1 MAESG
6 ETLSDRELAVLEC
19 LVDGSTNREIAQ
31 SLHISPNTVKVHL
44 RNIFTKLDV
53 NSRTEATAVA
63 LQKGLLSLPGLETTD
78 EETDE
83 SSQPAKP
90 DPITSGFL
98 YRQLPVTTY
107 QSTQPIAAT
116 ERSHR
121 WRTLSLALGGLLILV
136 LLALVAIQFFSGDIL
151 SRGGQTPIEEQIGD
165 TRWYKSANLPRPTTN
180 MALATVGLNL
190 YQIGG
195 EVSAGV
201 VNLVNIYETDSGQWR
216 SGATKPTAVADASAA
231 VLFGEIF
238 VIGGRLADGQPTAI
252 VEAYSPT
259 NNAWRQVP
267 PLPKPTSGLL
277 ALSNGNTIYLFGGW
291 DGTSYLTDSYRY
303 DLNSDTWESLPSMP
317 TQRAYATG
325 GLLAG
330 SFYVVGGQNAGGELA
345 VCEYFDPAEESW
357 TECPKMNHPRSGAG
371 AAALVSEGSNQLY
384 VIGGGIESET
394 VESEVYDSTMRIWR
408 PVDMPM
414 LEGQSWHNLAVSNIE
429 TRIFA
434 FGGMQ
439 GDAIIEQSYVFSPFI
454 HQTFLP
460 AVGAEE

>member
-83 SSQPAKP
+83 SGQPAKP
-90 DPITSGFL
+90 DPITSGVL

-151 SRGGQTPIEEQIGD
+151 GRGGQTPIEEQIGD

-267 PLPKPTSGLL
+267 PWPKPTGATAPLP
-277 ALSNGNTIYLFGGW
+277 LSI
-291 DGTSYLTDSYRY
+291 
-303 DLNSDTWESLPSMP
+303 E
-317 TQRAYATG
+317 
-325 GLLAG
+325 
-330 SFYVVGGQNAGGELA
+330 
-345 VCEYFDPAEESW
+345 
-357 TECPKMNHPRSGAG
+357 
-371 AAALVSEGSNQLY
+371 AA
-384 VIGGGIESET
+384 
-394 VESEVYDSTMRIWR
+394 
-408 PVDMPM
+408 
-414 LEGQSWHNLAVSNIE
+414 
-429 TRIFA
+429 
-434 FGGMQ
+434 
-439 GDAIIEQSYVFSPFI
+439 
-454 HQTFLP
+454 
-460 AVGAEE
+460 